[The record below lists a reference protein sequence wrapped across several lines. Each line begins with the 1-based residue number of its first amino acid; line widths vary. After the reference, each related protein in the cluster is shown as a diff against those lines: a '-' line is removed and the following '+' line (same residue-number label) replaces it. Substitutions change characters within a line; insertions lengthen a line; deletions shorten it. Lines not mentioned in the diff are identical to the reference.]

1 MRRATHDAHA
11 HRRAAHISPLSAPQ
25 IGQAG
30 PVTTGFSLT
39 DTPTTGVSSVVTTQ
53 FRSMMRLNTV
63 VAGNVN
69 WGYSSTKEWTNVYG
83 CTGASVGAFCYSTLG
98 CARAAASSQRVPQ
111 ALARSKTL
119 PN

>member
-1 MRRATHDAHA
+1 
-11 HRRAAHISPLSAPQ
+11 
-25 IGQAG
+25 
-30 PVTTGFSLT
+30 V
-39 DTPTTGVSSVVTTQ
+39 PTTGVSSVVTTQ
-53 FRSMMRLNTV
+53 FRSMMRLDTV

-98 CARAAASSQRVPQ
+98 CARAAAGSQPRAVLRVGCS
-111 ALARSKTL
+111 AL